1 MKILPNGVAVTGSSH
16 HSQWCSDHG
25 LIHDQ
30 WLAGLIHGL
39 ILEHDVKMCVD
50 GGAHIGTLTAA
61 MLTAGANVLAFEPN
75 PDACACLKANC
86 TNLAAASDAAFVI
99 IQAALGRHPG
109 TTGFHVNDNAGA
121 SHCGGPGDTV
131 VDYLDMYQDMPIG
144 LVKLDVE
151 GWETEALEG
160 GSEMIRKNRPI
171 LIVEHN
177 AAAAQRLGRYPSLF
191 ERLDRFG
198 YRSRI
203 IQPQCTFE
211 SEQFDLLCVP
221 K

>member
-1 MKILPNGVAVTGSSH
+1 M
-16 HSQWCSDHG
+16 
-25 LIHDQ
+25 
-30 WLAGLIHGL
+30 AGLIHGL
-39 ILEHDVKMCVD
+39 ILEHDVKMCID

-75 PDACACLKANC
+75 PDACACLKSNC
-86 TNLAAASDAAFVI
+86 TNLAAASDAALVI
-99 IQAALGRHPG
+99 VQAALGRHPG
-109 TTGFHVNDNAGA
+109 TTGFHVNENAGA
-121 SHCGGPGDTV
+121 SHCAGDGDTV

-144 LVKLDVE
+144 LVKLDLE

-160 GSEMIRKNRPI
+160 GEEMIRKNRPV
-171 LIVEHN
+171 LIVEQN
-177 AAAAQRLGRYPSLF
+177 RALSQRRIPWT
-191 ERLDRFG
+191 ERQGALPECLDWLG
-198 YRSRI
+198 YRYHI